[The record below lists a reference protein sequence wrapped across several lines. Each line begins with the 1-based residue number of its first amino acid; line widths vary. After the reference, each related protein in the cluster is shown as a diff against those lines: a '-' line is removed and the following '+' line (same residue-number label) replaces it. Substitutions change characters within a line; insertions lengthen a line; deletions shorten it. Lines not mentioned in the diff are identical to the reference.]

1 MNFLEQAISGI
12 MPSNALPALGERL
25 KKLLGLNEEAAQEQ
39 AAPPPRPPEQ
49 PVEMPE
55 LTTMPNDE
63 NLQAGTTRLS
73 GLLKGIGM
81 ILQNRNNLKAKKEEM
96 AIRNAERT
104 ENRKYA
110 REDLAYKLEQE
121 GKYAEAADQRRADRE
136 EQILKMKQE
145 LDQKDPMYK
154 AKLQYL
160 NKQIDHYGKGGSGG
174 GGGASNY
181 HIREGKNGEF
191 YAFTKDANG
200 MPVMKRVEE
209 QKGLLQS
216 LMDFFTGGNN
226 NTGKTKNYKP
236 FQDRLK
242 DFETEDGK
250 RTDVIRYNRET
261 GEIEDIFDYD
271 DYKSS
276 RRGDKTE
283 PKKGA
288 EEKPKDGLSILQKKF
303 KKPAPAI
310 REEKPSADPRQE
322 QNYER

>member
-1 MNFLEQAISGI
+1 MNFLEQAISGMSGI

-25 KKLLGLNEEAAQEQ
+25 KKLLGMNDATAQEQ
-39 AAPPPRPPEQ
+39 AAPPPPPPEQ

-63 NLQAGTTRLS
+63 NLQAGTSRLS

-145 LDQKDPMYK
+145 LDQSDPMYK

-160 NKQIDHYGKGGSGG
+160 NKQIDIYGKGGH
-174 GGGASNY
+174 GGASDGGR
-181 HIREGKNGEF
+181 IIQ
-191 YAFTKDANG
+191 TKDGIFQISKDNNG
-200 MPVMKRVEE
+200 MPVLKKVQE
-209 QKGLLQS
+209 QKGPLQS
-216 LMDFFTGGNN
+216 LMEFFGG
-226 NTGKTKNYKP
+226 GKSPGGQKYKP
-236 FQDRLK
+236 FQDKLNK
-242 DFETEDGK
+242 YTDENLVEHS
-250 RTDVIRYNRET
+250 DVIRYDSAT
-261 GEIEDIFDYD
+261 GEIIDIM
-271 DYKSS
+271 DYKDYKQGL
-276 RRGDKTE
+276 RGQSVPAADEET
-283 PKKGA
+283 PKN
-288 EEKPKDGLSILQKKF
+288 GLSIIDKYKIKRLPLPRALHR
-303 KKPAPAI
+303 PA
-310 REEKPSADPRQE
+310 EKGL
-322 QNYER
+322 